1 MFAVAGDR
9 TRVTRVTGGNTYHY
23 TTTTFGF
30 RPKFNNKVINF
41 NEPFCFPHILAW
53 RFAKYL
59 NPANRVGFISFRF
72 FALFTAGSRPKSDSP
87 PMAKPS
93 RGRRPSPPS
102 GSASSRSRSRS
113 SGSDSSSRSRSVS
126 RSRSPSR
133 SRSISSSS
141 PSRSASSGSRSPRP
155 PRKSPAEVAKRG
167 RSPPAQVKK
176 ASPPPRKAS
185 PVRESLTLHVD
196 SLSRNVHVGH
206 LREIFSVYGEV
217 ANVDLAMDRVF
228 NLPRGFG
235 YVEYKVRADAEKAL
249 LYMDGGQID
258 GKIVRVR
265 FTLPP
270 RQQKVSPPA
279 KPVASAPK
287 REIPKTDGAS
297 ADVDKDGP
305 KRPRERMPS
314 PDSPPPR
321 RRLDSPPRRR
331 VDSPPFRR
339 GETPPR
345 RRPASPG
352 AKGRSSS
359 PPPRRYRSPPRNSP
373 RRVRGSPVRR
383 RSPLPPRRRSPP
395 PRRARSPPRRSPLR
409 RRSRSPIRRPLRSR
423 SRSLSPRRDRG
434 PAARR
439 GRSSSY
445 SDSPSPVRK
454 VPRKIS
460 RSRSPKRPLRG
471 RSSSNSSSSSS
482 PPRKP

>member
-1 MFAVAGDR
+1 
-9 TRVTRVTGGNTYHY
+9 
-23 TTTTFGF
+23 
-30 RPKFNNKVINF
+30 
-41 NEPFCFPHILAW
+41 
-53 RFAKYL
+53 
-59 NPANRVGFISFRF
+59 
-72 FALFTAGSRPKSDSP
+72 
-87 PMAKPS
+87 MAKPS
-93 RGRRPSPPS
+93 RGRPSPPS
-102 GSASSRSRSRS
+102 RSMSRSRSS
-113 SGSDSSSRSRSVS
+113 SGSDSSSRSGS
-126 RSRSPSR
+126 RTRSPSR

-185 PVRESLTLHVD
+185 PIRESLTLHVD

-217 ANVDLAMDRVF
+217 ANVDLAMDRVV

-249 LYMDGGQID
+249 LHMDGGQID
-258 GKIVRVR
+258 GNIVRVR

-287 REIPKTDGAS
+287 RDLPKTDGAS

-305 KRPRERMPS
+305 KRPRELSPRRRSPIGRRGGS
-314 PDSPPPR
+314 PRRPPPDSPPPR
-321 RRLDSPPRRR
+321 RRLDSPPRR
-331 VDSPPFRR
+331 RR

-359 PPPRRYRSPPRNSP
+359 PPPRRYRSPPRCAFYFLHGLLI
-373 RRVRGSPVRR
+373 VV
-383 RSPLPPRRRSPP
+383 
-395 PRRARSPPRRSPLR
+395 
-409 RRSRSPIRRPLRSR
+409 
-423 SRSLSPRRDRG
+423 
-434 PAARR
+434 
-439 GRSSSY
+439 
-445 SDSPSPVRK
+445 K
-454 VPRKIS
+454 
-460 RSRSPKRPLRG
+460 
-471 RSSSNSSSSSS
+471 
-482 PPRKP
+482 